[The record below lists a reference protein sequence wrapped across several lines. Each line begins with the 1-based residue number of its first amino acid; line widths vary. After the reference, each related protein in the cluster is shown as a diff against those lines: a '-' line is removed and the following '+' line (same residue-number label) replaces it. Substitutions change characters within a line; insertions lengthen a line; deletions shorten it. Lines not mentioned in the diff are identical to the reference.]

1 LTHTNKVYEQ
11 LKRAILVCAL
21 PPGRELR
28 ELALASELGVTRG
41 VVRGAL
47 GRLVADGL
55 VELRSRKGYRV
66 SPLDLRD
73 VREVFEMRLLLE
85 PYAVEQAA
93 GHAPREA
100 IECLH
105 DLAHSRYDLTDPS
118 GYERYV
124 VDNREFHV
132 RIADAAGNRR
142 LAHALGSLLE
152 DMQRLTFLSLG
163 RLSSADQLHEHHH
176 LYDAILA
183 GDAAAAR
190 EVCVQ
195 QIEDARRRVV
205 DALLGS
211 TT

>member
-1 LTHTNKVYEQ
+1 MTHTNKVYEQ

-93 GHAPREA
+93 DPRY
-100 IECLH
+100 IK
-105 DLAHSRYDLTDPS
+105 
-118 GYERYV
+118 V
-124 VDNREFHV
+124 
-132 RIADAAGNRR
+132 
-142 LAHALGSLLE
+142 LLK
-152 DMQRLTFLSLG
+152 MG
-163 RLSSADQLHEHHH
+163 PA
-176 LYDAILA
+176 
-183 GDAAAAR
+183 
-190 EVCVQ
+190 
-195 QIEDARRRVV
+195 
-205 DALLGS
+205 
-211 TT
+211 